1 MNYIAQNKE
10 LEHAETYLKNLSNQ
24 LKEDYEERGKYFF
37 VGRLSYLMTAEVIV
51 SFLLLGVMI
60 AKSVPIIL
68 EFTSGNEHD
77 YLGLTSSLTGIL
89 CVILVAEGRASNYL
103 FGLISNIIYFYLALS
118 NLFYGEVM
126 IAVFYVVMQPIGIY
140 AWLTARIKNTETSE
154 FVARKESIMDY
165 IKYFVFVFVAW
176 LGMGFAFQSIGS
188 ARPFRDAITN
198 GLSVGAQIG
207 QTQRFANL
215 SWLLWVLTNVF
226 SIYLWWGTNI
236 HIQGMYWV
244 YLLNSIVG
252 WYNWVKSTK

>member
-1 MNYIAQNKE
+1 MKNLQSNIAAIPQNISLITGKAKE
-10 LEHAETYLKNLSNQ
+10 LGFKKVLKGIFDDFFANRSLGAWLYLLV
-24 LKEDYEERGKYFF
+24 L
-37 VGRLSYLMTAEVIV
+37 A
-51 SFLLLGVMI
+51 
-60 AKSVPIIL
+60 SVPIIL

-89 CVILVAEGRASNYL
+89 CVILVAEGRASNFL
-103 FGLISNIIYFYLALS
+103 FGLISNIIYFYLSLS

-126 IAVFYVVMQPIGIY
+126 IAVFYIIMQPIGVY
-140 AWLTARIKNTETSE
+140 AWLTARVKNTETSE
-154 FVARKESIMDY
+154 FVARKETFMDY
-165 IKYFVFVFVAW
+165 VKYFALIFVAW
-176 LGMGFAFQSIGS
+176 LGMGFFFQGIGS
-188 ARPFRDAITN
+188 ARPFRDALTN
-198 GLSVGAQIG
+198 GLSVGGQIG

-252 WYNWVKSTK
+252 WYNWVKSAK